1 MILFKGRRVSSYVH
15 TRDIRVEDFRVV
27 FFPKSFH
34 EKYSYL
40 GSVPSREDSP
50 LFEALEPLVIF
61 LDYKARP
68 RWCPR
73 WILRLLHLLG
83 NDKSLV
89 RVRNWRLSNLFN
101 RLTKGYRLFDYKT
114 KWDWYD
120 LRISTCGTNQ
130 IHDLADAIEAHY
142 YDRGLRVALAEQIK
156 TLDPNTTYT
165 SGHSI
170 SMLKG
175 ELDRLEDEKDT
186 TEATPV
192 V

>member
-1 MILFKGRRVSSYVH
+1 MIIFKGKRVGKIAY
-15 TRDIRVEDFRVV
+15 TQAITLEDLRMV
-27 FFPKSFH
+27 FFPRTFH
-34 EKYSYL
+34 EKYKYL
-40 GSVPSREDSP
+40 GAVPWKVDSSI
-50 LFEALEPLVIF
+50 FEALEPLVIF

-73 WILRLLHLLG
+73 WVLRFLCLFG
-83 NDKSLV
+83 NDNSLV
-89 RVRNWRLSNLFN
+89 RVRNQRLSNLFN
-101 RLTKGYRLFDYKT
+101 KLTKGYRLFDYKT

-120 LRISTCGTNQ
+120 LRISTCGTDQ

-156 TLDPNTTYT
+156 ALDPDTAYT

-186 TEATPV
+186 TESTPV